1 MTETARILIVDDT
14 VINLQILGKILADS
28 GYHVTA
34 AKSAREALDF
44 LQKKVPDMILLDVMM
59 PVMDGFELC
68 RTIKANPETEPIPVI
83 FITALTE
90 TKDKVR
96 GFKTGAVD
104 YITKPLQPEEVL
116 ARVGTHLE
124 LQRQRRE
131 LKNLLATKDVFFSII
146 SHDLRSPLSGL
157 KSMCDLFTRRMDTFD
172 DTMKRV
178 VGEGNKLINLL
189 LDLTENLLLWAMS
202 QRGEIELKPERID
215 LAELAGRIIPLYHA
229 AAGQKR
235 IAISSSVPEGSAVIA
250 DGNMLQTIL
259 RNLISNAIKF
269 TAEGGHVSISAMPL
283 GRDIEI
289 AVRDT
294 GVGIKPENMGKL
306 FSPGGGMK
314 HAGTAGEKGSGLG
327 LILCKD
333 FVEKNGG
340 TIRAESTPGRGS
352 SFIFTLPSP

>member
-1 MTETARILIVDDT
+1 MTETPHILIVDDT
-14 VINLQILGKILADS
+14 VINLQILGKMLTDS

-34 AKSAREALDF
+34 ARSGREALDF

-68 RTIKANPETEPIPVI
+68 RKIKTNPETAQVPVI

-90 TKDKVR
+90 TKDKIT
-96 GFKTGAVD
+96 GFRAGAVD

-124 LQRQRRE
+124 LERQRRE
-131 LKNLLATKDVFFSII
+131 MEGLLATKDVFFSII

-157 KSMCDLFTRRMDTFD
+157 KSMCELFTRRIDTFD
-172 DTMKRV
+172 DTLKRV

-215 LAELAGRIIPLYHA
+215 LAELADRIIPLYQA
-229 AAGQKR
+229 AAEQKR
-235 IAISSSVPEGSAVIA
+235 ITISSSAPAGLTVRA

-259 RNLISNAIKF
+259 RNLISNAVKF
-269 TAEGGHVSISAMPL
+269 TAAGGSVSISAMPL
-283 GRDIEI
+283 DHGVEI
-289 AVRDT
+289 TVSDT
-294 GVGIKPENMGKL
+294 GIGIKPESMGKL

-352 SFIFTLPSP
+352 SFIFTLPSQ

>member
-124 LQRQRRE
+124 IERQRRE
-131 LKNLLATKDVFFSII
+131 LEDLLATKDVFFSII

-157 KSMCDLFTRRMDTFD
+157 NRCAFFYERIDTFD
-172 DTMKRV
+172 DTLKRV
-178 VGEGNKLINLL
+178 VGEG
-189 LDLTENLLLWAMS
+189 T
-202 QRGEIELKPERID
+202 
-215 LAELAGRIIPLYHA
+215 
-229 AAGQKR
+229 
-235 IAISSSVPEGSAVIA
+235 SSS
-250 DGNMLQTIL
+250 T
-259 RNLISNAIKF
+259 
-269 TAEGGHVSISAMPL
+269 
-283 GRDIEI
+283 
-289 AVRDT
+289 
-294 GVGIKPENMGKL
+294 
-306 FSPGGGMK
+306 
-314 HAGTAGEKGSGLG
+314 
-327 LILCKD
+327 CC
-333 FVEKNGG
+333 
-340 TIRAESTPGRGS
+340 ST
-352 SFIFTLPSP
+352 